1 MRSNTLWCRHHFLQ
15 ATVRISR
22 WNLVLYETKPR
33 QNLVITGGLGASSPS
48 LLSSLIMG
56 CATPHQCLLLVRQHA
71 TSCML
76 TVCNPGMLTPSLLQ
90 PSGFPTWLISAIAD
104 SKLNSEYEGGDR
116 VLRTTVDEVMHLVDR
131 KVLTNAL
138 YMAMFVARHNP
149 IGTRPP
155 ASFAF
160 FFPFRI

>member
-1 MRSNTLWCRHHFLQ
+1 MLAPPPLSLSHNGVRNT
-15 ATVRISR
+15 TSV
-22 WNLVLYETKPR
+22 
-33 QNLVITGGLGASSPS
+33 
-48 LLSSLIMG
+48 SSLG
-56 CATPHQCLLLVRQHA
+56 SATRYLMYADSMQSRYADAIAH
-71 TSCML
+71 T
-76 TVCNPGMLTPSLLQ
+76 T
-90 PSGFPTWLISAIAD
+90 GFPTWLISAIAD
-104 SKLNSEYEGGDR
+104 SKLNSEYEGGDH

-160 FFPFRI
+160 FFLPHLNGMPGRRSTPIGDV